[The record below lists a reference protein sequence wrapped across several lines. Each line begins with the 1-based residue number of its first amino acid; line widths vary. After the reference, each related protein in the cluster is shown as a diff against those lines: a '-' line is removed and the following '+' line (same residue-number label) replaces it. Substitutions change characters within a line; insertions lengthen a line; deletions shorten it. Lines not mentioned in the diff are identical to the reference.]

1 MADGN
6 QLAQAYS
13 ILGQAT
19 TAEYKRRRKE
29 EEERE
34 KRMMRNQILGY
45 LAQPLLKT
53 AGEAIAGGVTE
64 LIRSPTEK
72 KYEEFLQSEEFLA
85 KKSKQDSYYTKAQ
98 AVILDD
104 NKANMN
110 AAGREAYYA
119 DRRYEELLKSFKAQY
134 PEEDYDEG
142 AEGVLRNQAD
152 TWARENISKIDDQ
165 VALSRRIRSGK
176 DLETMYAEG
185 LKPRSLGQ
193 IIADGTKKLFTGK
206 DNQQMREDRL
216 DFLAKK
222 NNISGEA
229 LLESQRALGMERNI
243 SEIAGLAKKLDDY
256 RYTQEAW
263 RVVSAEPVIDTVYSG
278 GKSFTVEY
286 TKETKKHP
294 ERQETVTK
302 LVPKDERS
310 REFLEKGMLGTIEE
324 IVEDKDFLGR
334 TRETVITKK
343 YTTSGVEVVEVLEQ
357 ELGPISAVRAAEQ
370 MTPQQGSLANAAI
383 FEVSRNLES
392 KFGGSVADANLTQ
405 DFMAQTSGS
414 PEDTKNMLSSRVFG
428 LGATL
433 RTYGIDMTDKNAYNL
448 AAAMV
453 LRQQDSEAQG
463 TRGFLGPLGG
473 GARVFNPEIS
483 NGLSSAE
490 NNEALSVHMLDAIYA
505 LENSN
510 SPILK
515 LSKPQEDALIEDSF
529 RSFAELGF
537 NARES
542 LLTSMKPFPQV
553 SNRKYKGS
561 DFTLYELYMKAHMD
575 LGK

>member
-29 EEERE
+29 EKEYE

-53 AGEAIAGGVTE
+53 AGEAIGEGVTD
-64 LIRSPTEK
+64 LIRSPFEK
-72 KYEEFLQSEEFLA
+72 KYEEFLESEEFL
-85 KKSKQDSYYTKAQ
+85 KQKSRQDSYFSKAQ
-98 AVILDD
+98 SVIKDD
-104 NKANMN
+104 DLSRMH
-110 AAGREAYYA
+110 AAGREDYYA
-119 DRRYEELLKSFKAQY
+119 KKRYDVLLKDFQSQY

-142 AEGVLRNQAD
+142 VEGVLWDQANA
-152 TWARENISKIDDQ
+152 WAKENISKIDSQ
-165 VALSRRIRSGK
+165 VELSRSIRSGADYEK
-176 DLETMYAEG
+176 MYREG
-185 LKPRSLGQ
+185 AKPRSLGQ
-193 IIADGTKKLFTGK
+193 IISEGTRKFFTGK
-206 DNQQMREDRL
+206 DAQQMREERL

-243 SEIAGLAKKLDDY
+243 SEIANLAKKLDDFK
-256 RYTQEAW
+256 YTQEDW
-263 RVVSAEPVIDTVYSG
+263 RVISSEPVIDTVYSG

-286 TKETKKHP
+286 NKETKKHP
-294 ERQETVTK
+294 ERQETVTA

-310 REFLEKGMLGTIEE
+310 RKFLEQGMLGTIEE

-334 TRETVITKK
+334 PRKTVITKN
-343 YTTSGVEVVEVLEQ
+343 YTTSGVEVIEIAEQ
-357 ELGPISAVRAAEQ
+357 ELGPISAIRAAEK
-370 MTPQQGSLANAAI
+370 MTPEQRTLASAAL
-383 FEVSRNLES
+383 FEVSRNLKSKSGES
-392 KFGGSVADANLTQ
+392 IADANLTQ
-405 DFMAQTSGS
+405 DFLAQTSDS
-414 PEDTKNMLSSRVFG
+414 PEDTKNMLASRVYG

-463 TRGFLGPLGG
+463 SRGLFG
-473 GARVFNPEIS
+473 GARAFNPEIS
-483 NGLSSAE
+483 NGLGAAE
-490 NNEALSVHMLDAIYA
+490 NNEALSVHVLDAIYA
-505 LENSN
+505 LENSG
-510 SPILK
+510 SPLLK

-529 RSFAELGF
+529 KSFAELGF
-537 NARES
+537 NARDS
-542 LLTSMKPFPQV
+542 LLNSMKSFPQI
-553 SNRKYKGS
+553 SNRRYKES
-561 DFTLYELYMKAHMD
+561 EFTLYQIYLMSHIS